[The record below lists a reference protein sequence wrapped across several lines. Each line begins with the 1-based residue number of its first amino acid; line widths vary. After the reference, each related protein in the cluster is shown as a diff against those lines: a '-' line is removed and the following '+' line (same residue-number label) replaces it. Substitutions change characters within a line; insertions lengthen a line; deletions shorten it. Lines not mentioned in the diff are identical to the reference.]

1 MLPKTASEAVQAWDR
16 RELIDTFRI
25 EARPAETGISVG
37 AKSYPLADQGA
48 AYMLVFQILRH
59 AIAAGAVGEKTT
71 YRQFDSWC
79 FQQHL
84 AVAQASTIAP
94 GGRPPEEVAAMDAIK
109 GFCYGVLREGW
120 GNVVARHIDA
130 PRIQV
135 RKP

>member
-1 MLPKTASEAVQAWDR
+1 MLPKTASEAVEAWDR
-16 RELIDTFRI
+16 RELIDTFKI

-37 AKSYPLADQGA
+37 AKSYPLADQGT

-79 FQQHL
+79 FRQGL
-84 AVAQASTIAP
+84 AVPKGTEQGQAN
-94 GGRPPEEVAAMDAIK
+94 EEDAIK

-120 GNVVARHIDA
+120 GNVVARHVDA